1 MHNFMHRA
9 RRFQHGQ
16 AVVEFAFILPLLLLL
31 ILGITELGRMIM
43 RTNLL
48 TQAAREGARAAAV
61 GADSSS
67 CVTRVTDVLASA
79 NVTPL
84 AVDVTGPDANNMM
97 SVVVTSNYAVL
108 GGGDIGWFQMPGT
121 LTLRGSSMMRL
132 EN

>member
-1 MHNFMHRA
+1 MHNSISRS
-9 RRFQHGQ
+9 RRSQRGQ

-67 CVTRVTDVLASA
+67 CVTRVTNVLASA

-108 GGGDIGWFQMPGT
+108 GSGVGWFNLPPN

>member
-9 RRFQHGQ
+9 RRSQHGQ

-48 TQAAREGARAAAV
+48 TQAAREGVRAAAV
-61 GADSSS
+61 GAIPDS
-67 CVTRVTDVLASA
+67 VVARVESVLYAA
-79 NVTPL
+79 DNITPGS
-84 AVDVTGPDANNMM
+84 VNVTGPDANNMM
-97 SVVVTSNYAVL
+97 QVTVTCDYTVL
-108 GGGDIGWFQMPGT
+108 GSGVGWFNLP
-121 LTLRGSSMMRL
+121 LTVPLRGSSMMRL

>member
-1 MHNFMHRA
+1 MDNSIKRS
-9 RRFQHGQ
+9 RRSQRGQ

-48 TQAAREGARAAAV
+48 TQAAREGVRAAAV

-67 CVTRVTDVLASA
+67 CVTRVTDVLAPA

-84 AVDVTGPDANNMM
+84 AIDVTGPDGNNMM
-97 SVVVTSNYAVL
+97 SVVVTSNYTLL
-108 GGGDIGWFQMPGT
+108 GSNVGWFIMPPT
-121 LTLRGSSMMRL
+121 VTLRGSSMMRL

>member
-1 MHNFMHRA
+1 MHNSISRS
-9 RRFQHGQ
+9 RRSQRGQ

-61 GADSSS
+61 GAIPDS
-67 CVTRVTDVLASA
+67 VVARVGNVLYSA
-79 NVTPL
+79 NITP
-84 AVDVTGPDANNMM
+84 ASIDVAGPDVNNMM
-97 SVVVTSNYAVL
+97 QVTVTSDYPVL
-108 GGGDIGWFQMPGT
+108 GSGVGWFNLPPT
-121 LTLRGSSMMRL
+121 ITLRGSSMMRL

>member
-1 MHNFMHRA
+1 MYNSISKPQRA
-9 RRFQHGQ
+9 ERGQ

-31 ILGITELGRMIM
+31 ILGITEMGRMIM

-61 GADSSS
+61 GSDSSS
-67 CVTRVTDVLASA
+67 CVTRVTNVLAAA

-84 AVDVTGPDANNMM
+84 AIDVIGPDADNMM
-97 SVVVTSNYAVL
+97 QVSVTSNYQVL
-108 GGGDIGWFQMPGT
+108 GSGVGWFNLPNT
-121 LTLRGSSMMRL
+121 LTLRGTSLMRL